1 MCILSIT
8 QWTKKT
14 LVLWNRRDI
23 LWLLFGSTRTHYRP
37 HLIYWVVICLM
48 KLLGLKPNNNSR
60 LYGQLLLGLGPDV
73 HLIFEN
79 RGNFKIVLLFARIAT
94 FGFFYPQVV

>member
-1 MCILSIT
+1 
-8 QWTKKT
+8 
-14 LVLWNRRDI
+14 
-23 LWLLFGSTRTHYRP
+23 
-37 HLIYWVVICLM
+37 M
-48 KLLGLKPNNNSR
+48 KLVGLKPSNNSR
-60 LYGQLLLGLGPDV
+60 LYGQLLFGLGPDV